1 MGAEG
6 SKMLKNENKKFQKIS
21 TFKLPLVIGK
31 VSCAIILYIFKG
43 ATENNFCWQSLFTV
57 SLLAYYYTAA

>member
-21 TFKLPLVIGK
+21 TFKLPLVTGK

-43 ATENNFCWQSLFTV
+43 ATENNFC
-57 SLLAYYYTAA
+57 